1 MKPEWRFVVSGKAQP
16 GGSKRAFYNK
26 RTGRSVIVDAN
37 PKAKAWQGIIAA
49 EARKAMGS
57 EPPLSGPLRMCL
69 VFYLDR
75 PRSHYKTGK
84 KGMEFTEKLAKGA
97 PEYPIYKPDTTKL
110 VRCFE
115 DAMTGIVYEDD
126 TQIVWQ
132 EAWKRYGP
140 AGVTVFIA
148 EL

>member
-16 GGSKRAFYNK
+16 GGSKRAFYNQ
-26 RTGRSVIVDAN
+26 RTGRAMIVDAN
-37 PKAKAWQGIIAA
+37 PKAKAWQKIVAA
-49 EARKAMGS
+49 KAREAMGS
-57 EPPLSGPLRMCL
+57 EPPISGPLRMCL

-75 PRSHYKTGK
+75 PRSHYRTGK
-84 KGMEFTEKLAKGA
+84 YSGDLLRAA
-97 PEYPIYKPDTTKL
+97 PKYPIYKPDTTKL

-126 TQIVWQ
+126 AQIVAQ
-132 EAWKRYGP
+132 EARKLYGQ